1 MVSGLVN
8 IEKTRC
14 RAEDSFLSLASSPLA
29 SPLSS
34 EGHSSSFE
42 VLPFHGDYIFW
53 GVLVDR
59 VGRELYISAGLTKK
73 DYFPLLVLHSLMQGM
88 NLEVVSQSAY
98 ISFCS
103 GFALCSHPVS
113 RGWFKA
119 LGHSKLIE
127 VSHKRGN
134 GTFYRLTEKGLFKL
148 DAILYAL
155 NQRAVQRAEYW
166 SAYLD
171 ERPIRREL
179 FRMDRDML
187 RARNPQKVAKLVPE
201 MFDNIPQ
208 F

>member
-1 MVSGLVN
+1 MVSPGLRQYHGGFV
-8 IEKTRC
+8 
-14 RAEDSFLSLASSPLA
+14 
-29 SPLSS
+29 
-34 EGHSSSFE
+34 SSFAS
-42 VLPFHGDYIFW
+42 LPSFRSGQGVINQSSLCW
-53 GVLVDR
+53 GILVDR
-59 VGRELYISAGLTKK
+59 VGRELYISAGLNKK
-73 DYFPLLVLHSLMQGM
+73 DYFPLVTLHCFMQGYD
-88 NLEVVSQSAY
+88 LDHFSASAFV
-98 ISFCS
+98 SFCS

-119 LGHSKLIE
+119 MQHSKLIE

-134 GTFYRLTEKGLFKL
+134 STFYRLTEKGQFKL

-171 ERPIRREL
+171 KRPIRREL